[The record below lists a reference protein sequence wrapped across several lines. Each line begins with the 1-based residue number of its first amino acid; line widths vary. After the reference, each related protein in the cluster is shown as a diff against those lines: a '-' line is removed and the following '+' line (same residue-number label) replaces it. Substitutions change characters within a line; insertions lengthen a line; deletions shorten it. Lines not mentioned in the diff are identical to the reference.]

1 MDELIG
7 ISPQLNQITTRNNT
21 YFYDFLI
28 LATGSELSY
37 FGHEQWKNFSYGLK
51 NIEDATFL
59 RGKILKAFEKAERI
73 KNKKAIEKLM
83 KFVIIGG
90 GPTGVEMAGAIAELS
105 KKVLTK
111 EFATIDTKAA
121 QIILFEAGANILPTA
136 SHSLSIYAK
145 NSLEKLGVQ
154 VQCNTVVQNISESLV
169 ETNTE
174 TIEAETIIWCAG
186 VKASPLKS
194 WINVKTDKIG
204 RVFVNEDLSV
214 SAYSNIFVVGDA
226 SHVKDNNGNLVTD
239 DYLVYYRLANN
250 SPSGSYFNETST
262 TKTCVNSDNG
272 IASVTLNSGI
282 EPGSVQVII
291 AAYPLESDCDSIE
304 CTDGNG
310 DGACDDTGE
319 SQLTLD
325 SSIAQLTF
333 TPVTIVTG
341 PPNSGQ
347 INFSYVDILPIQG
360 AGLYE
365 VPLSVQLEDLYANP
379 VADSTNVYIWIEGH
393 KPHWCST
400 ENVADEVNFPGLENE
415 DCIFAVGDTVKWG
428 TIDINGEP
436 IIIDSLLYVL
446 TERSPDDQFPL
457 GSLSG
462 LL

>member
-1 MDELIG
+1 MHKIIIIGAGFAGLQVAKGLTSSLFDLIIIDKHNYHLFQPLLYQVATAGLSPADIALPIRNILRSQKNLKVIMDELIG
-7 ISPQLNQITTRNNT
+7 INPQLNQITTRNNT

-204 RVFVNEDLSV
+204 RVFVNEDLSIPT
-214 SAYSNIFVVGDA
+214 YSNIFVIGDA
-226 SHVKDNNGNLVTD
+226 SHVKDKNGKPLPGLAPVAKQEGSFVAEVIKKNILN
-239 DYLVYYRLANN
+239 YKSQSKFYYSNKGYFATIGRSEAFADFGRFTIKGKIGWIFWSVIHIYFLIGFRNRLMVFTNWVW
-250 SPSGSYFNETST
+250 SY
-262 TKTCVNSDNG
+262 
-272 IASVTLNSGI
+272 
-282 EPGSVQVII
+282 
-291 AAYPLESDCDSIE
+291 
-304 CTDGNG
+304 
-310 DGACDDTGE
+310 
-319 SQLTLD
+319 
-325 SSIAQLTF
+325 LTF
-333 TPVTIVTG
+333 GKGARLITDNKIEK
-341 PPNSGQ
+341 NSS
-347 INFSYVDILPIQG
+347 FDI
-360 AGLYE
+360 
-365 VPLSVQLEDLYANP
+365 
-379 VADSTNVYIWIEGH
+379 
-393 KPHWCST
+393 
-400 ENVADEVNFPGLENE
+400 
-415 DCIFAVGDTVKWG
+415 
-428 TIDINGEP
+428 
-436 IIIDSLLYVL
+436 
-446 TERSPDDQFPL
+446 
-457 GSLSG
+457 
-462 LL
+462 